1 MKKET
6 KKVDYDMSVL
16 SLTELI
22 KLYNDIVEFVKLL
35 EDSKIEEEERWV
47 IF

>member
-35 EDSKIEEEERWV
+35 EDSKIEEEER
-47 IF
+47 